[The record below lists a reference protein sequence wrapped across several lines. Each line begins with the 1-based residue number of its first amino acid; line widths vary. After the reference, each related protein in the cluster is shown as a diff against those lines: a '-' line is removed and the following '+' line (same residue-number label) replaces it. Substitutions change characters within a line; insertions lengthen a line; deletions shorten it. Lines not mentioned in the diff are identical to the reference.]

1 MSNDDHSIL
10 TLPEHRER
18 MLKAIADA
26 WEQNPHLRLG
36 QLVYTYVLK
45 AGDGNI
51 FYIKDSLL
59 LESLR
64 KPLE

>member
-1 MSNDDHSIL
+1 
-10 TLPEHRER
+10 
-18 MLKAIADA
+18 MLKAVADA
-26 WEQNPHLRLG
+26 WEQYPHLRLG

-51 FYIKDSLL
+51 FYIKDTLL

>member
-1 MSNDDHSIL
+1 MPNDDPQSP
-10 TLPEHRER
+10 TSPEHRER

-26 WEQNPHLRLG
+26 WEQHPHLRLG
-36 QLVYTYVLK
+36 QLVYTYVLE

-59 LESLR
+59 LERLR
-64 KPLE
+64 KPLK